1 MQTHTENPNTG
12 YLAALGSAVF
22 LSLTSIFISYLNVNF
37 QLPALVLAFWRE
49 VFVALILLAIFSLF
63 QRSLLKG
70 VRPHLPYLAIYGF
83 VLALF
88 NALWTVSVTLNGAAV
103 ATVLCYCSAAFTALL
118 GWLILHEEM
127 TLAKVIAVAL
137 SLTGC
142 AFIVDAFN
150 PAVWHINTLG
160 ILTGIGSGLFY
171 AVYSLMGRSASQQRG
186 LNPWTT
192 LFYTFL
198 IAAVFML
205 AFNLF
210 GGAYLPGAAQQ
221 PSDLFWLGNSVP
233 GWAILIL
240 LAVGPTLLGYGL
252 YNVSLTHLPSSVVNL
267 IVTIEPAFT
276 AVTAYFVLGERF
288 NGQQI
293 LGSLLVMSGVV
304 VIRMYKNKVKSDLE

>member
-1 MQTHTENPNTG
+1 MPSHQENPNTG
-12 YLAALGSAVF
+12 YITALGSAVF

-49 VFVALILLAIFSLF
+49 IFVATILMIGFALF
-63 QRSLLKG
+63 WRNLFKG
-70 VRPHLPYLAIYGF
+70 AKAHLSYLAIYGF

-118 GWLILHEEM
+118 GWLILKEEL
-127 TLAKVIAVAL
+127 TLAKIVAVIL
-137 SLTGC
+137 SLAGC

-150 PAVWHINTLG
+150 PEVWHVNPLG

-171 AVYSLMGRSASQQRG
+171 AIYSLMGRSASSQRG

-205 AFNLF
+205 VFNLF
-210 GGAYLPGAAQQ
+210 FGSVLPGGAQKPA
-221 PSDLFWLGNSVP
+221 DLFWLGNSVI
-233 GWAILIL
+233 GWTILVL
-240 LAVGPTLLGYGL
+240 LAIGPTLLGYGL

-267 IVTIEPAFT
+267 IVTIEPVFT
-276 AVTAYFVLGERF
+276 AVTAYFVLGERLTL
-288 NGQQI
+288 QQI
-293 LGSLLVMSGVV
+293 FGGLMIMAGVV
-304 VIRMYKNKVKSDLE
+304 VIRMVKVKVTPLSS

>member
-1 MQTHTENPNTG
+1 MPSQQENPNTG
-12 YLAALGSAVF
+12 YIAALGSAVF
-22 LSLTSIFISYLNVNF
+22 LSLTSIFISYLNIHF

-49 VFVALILLAIFSLF
+49 IFVASILLIIFLLF
-63 QRSLLKG
+63 KRDLLRGAKA
-70 VRPHLPYLAIYGF
+70 HLSYLAIYGF

-118 GWLILHEEM
+118 GWLILKEEL
-127 TLAKVIAVAL
+127 TLAKIVAVIL
-137 SLTGC
+137 SLAGC

-150 PAVWHINTLG
+150 PEVWHVNPLG

-171 AVYSLMGRSASQQRG
+171 AIYSLMGRSASSQRG

-205 AFNLF
+205 VFNLF
-210 GGAYLPGAAQQ
+210 FGSVLPGGAQQ
-221 PSDLFWLGNSVP
+221 PADLFWLGSSVI
-233 GWAILIL
+233 GWTILVL
-240 LAVGPTLLGYGL
+240 LAIGPTLLGYGL

-267 IVTIEPAFT
+267 IVTIEPVFT
-276 AVTAYFVLGERF
+276 AVIAYFVLGERLTL
-288 NGQQI
+288 QQI
-293 LGSLLVMSGVV
+293 FGGLMIMAGVV
-304 VIRMYKNKVKSDLE
+304 VIRMYKYKVKSIMK